1 MSWPVQY
8 FGDGKRR
15 RYYLYLMPT
24 IEVVR
29 TKIPLG
35 FTATDERGLSIKM
48 ESPSDSAEAGYG
60 VSPMQDVLM
69 ALGGCSGIDIVGILE
84 KQRQPL
90 GSLKLIVEGEREK
103 DKVPALWEKVHVRFL
118 IGGGVNR
125 EKAEYAAKLS
135 IDKYCSVAETLRR
148 AGCAITWDLELV
160 SD

>member
-1 MSWPVQY
+1 
-8 FGDGKRR
+8 
-15 RYYLYLMPT
+15 MPK

-29 TKIPLG
+29 TQVPMG

-48 ESPSDSAEAGYG
+48 DSPPQDGTAGYG

-69 ALGGCSGIDIVGILE
+69 ALGGCSGIDIVSILE

-118 IGGGVNR
+118 IGGAVSR

-135 IDKYCSVAETLRR
+135 VDKYCSVAETLRR
-148 AGCAITWDLELV
+148 AGCAITWEVELV
-160 SD
+160 DD